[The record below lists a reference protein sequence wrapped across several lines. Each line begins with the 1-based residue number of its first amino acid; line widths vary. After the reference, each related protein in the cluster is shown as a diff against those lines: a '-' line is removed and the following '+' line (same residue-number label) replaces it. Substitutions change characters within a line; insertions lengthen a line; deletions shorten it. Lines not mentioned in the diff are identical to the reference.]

1 MILDWEFVFA
11 LPIVCSLLL
20 DLLGLDVDFFGFTG
34 ILPVF
39 TVGEYVAPARY
50 QQAEAGRDCSLS
62 DDTCALH
69 TLAQLLRTLP
79 WNFLHV
85 HL

>member
-39 TVGEYVAPARY
+39 IVARY
-50 QQAEAGRDCSLS
+50 IVP
-62 DDTCALH
+62 
-69 TLAQLLRTLP
+69 LLRYPVPAL
-79 WNFLHV
+79 
-85 HL
+85 